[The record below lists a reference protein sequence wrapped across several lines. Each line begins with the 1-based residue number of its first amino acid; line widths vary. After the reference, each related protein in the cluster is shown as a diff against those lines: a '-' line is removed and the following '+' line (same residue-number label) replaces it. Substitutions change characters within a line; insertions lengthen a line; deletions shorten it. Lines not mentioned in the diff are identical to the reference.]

1 MFLKHRKFLTVTVIL
16 LSLFWLGF
24 SKSSTYSSVKRW
36 AQRAYKLAA
45 NGKAQIVYSAPV
57 KATGIGKVAFGI
69 SAQSINEETQTILL
83 IGRLIVKGKITPQTA
98 GAALPTK
105 LRLVVKHNNP
115 GGATLSSSS
124 YDVNVQSDG
133 NILLQ
138 NLPVTDFQ
146 VFSVRDVLNITVI
159 PVDKPL
165 PAGRILF
172 NATHTL
178 GALANSE
185 SLEETLAP
193 TAGPQIVYTYV
204 NYIEDRLKGES
215 FGPYILKVQGQPGFQ
230 LNGTVKIQGK
240 ITPFDPEP
248 IPATLSAT
256 VKHKNAKNGQVLW
269 TESFTVRV
277 QPNGQIVPQSF
288 PFTTINATGTA
299 ESLEVSMKA
308 VDKAFPYSL
317 VNAKLSYIPL
327 STP

>member
-1 MFLKHRKFLTVTVIL
+1 MQHIR
-16 LSLFWLGF
+16 
-24 SKSSTYSSVKRW
+24 
-36 AQRAYKLAA
+36 
-45 NGKAQIVYSAPV
+45 
-57 KATGIGKVAFGI
+57 
-69 SAQSINEETQTILL
+69 
-83 IGRLIVKGKITPQTA
+83 
-98 GAALPTK
+98 
-105 LRLVVKHNNP
+105 
-115 GGATLSSSS
+115 
-124 YDVNVQSDG
+124 
-133 NILLQ
+133 
-138 NLPVTDFQ
+138 
-146 VFSVRDVLNITVI
+146 
-159 PVDKPL
+159 
-165 PAGRILF
+165 
-172 NATHTL
+172 L

-193 TAGPQIVYTYV
+193 NAGPQIVYTYV

-215 FGPYILKVQGQPGFQ
+215 FGPHILKVQGQPGFQ

-269 TESFTVRV
+269 TQSFTVRV